1 MANSNSRFRTT
12 DPDMTRRGDHRSP
25 GRSDMTT
32 DPEAI
37 AQGTVDRPPERTPAG
52 DESSVVA
59 LPDDVPPW
67 LLRQRV
73 DLPDRVA
80 GYLDRPGLVERAM
93 PTQRRL
99 TVLKAGGGFGKTVL
113 LAECCRRLRTNG
125 VAAAWLSLD
134 ASDAPDTLDTYIAVA
149 CANAGL
155 IVGEAPDTGDGAG
168 RVATRTAMVVQEL
181 QSLGTPFVIAFDE
194 LEELTDPV
202 CVSLIDF
209 LLRRGPSNLHLA
221 FAGREVP
228 PGLNVAGPALDGR
241 AQILGTE
248 DLRFARADVAAF
260 FDFGLSR
267 RALAREATAS
277 AGWPFALRVSR
288 NTETTRTGSVGAD
301 DLSGNWIEA
310 RLLAPLR
317 AQDRNLVL
325 DLGLFGW
332 MDEALLAE
340 VLSGDAL
347 ARVRSLG
354 VLDGL
359 LEPVQTRGARIWRLH
374 ALVRTYCAAQRLG
387 EDAVRARSI
396 HRRIAGALAR
406 RGEIVAGMRHAVAS
420 GDPALAG
427 EIFERAGGVRLWV
440 RHGVTQY
447 REAIGLLPDAV
458 VAGRPRL
465 GLARCVH
472 LTLSG
477 HHHEARAL
485 YAECAPAREG
495 TGTAGN
501 ERDRDV
507 DTDDCIVRGAMW
519 LYGGQSVAARAMR
532 TVFEDGAE
540 LALLPELDAPTR
552 GHLEYAL
559 SVLHFIRAEFD
570 AALKRLAGAREL
582 LRGSRYIEFYSELLH
597 AQVHFVRGQAQ
608 EAAGH
613 FDRARRVA
621 RKHLLLDPVAM
632 LSSEVARRELVLER
646 DPAAAAEPGGIGKV
660 LMDEGTPFSAFATAL
675 SMFVQARLVA
685 GGADEV
691 AAFARR
697 MLVRVRAAG
706 MPAYGRLLAAARVS
720 ALVLA
725 GRIEDAE
732 RAWREASLPTATASC
747 VDLDF
752 LSLREVESV
761 SEARARLLLATGRHA
776 EARGLL
782 RAYFSFAEERGLR
795 RTQLR
800 ALALAVGLEQA
811 AGDREA
817 SQRHVA
823 QYVRLFAEA
832 PYTLPMVL
840 DRALCEAPVRRFL
853 ASGPDAADAGNARL
867 LLGAMRSA
875 GARADLSLTDR
886 ERAVLR
892 LLPDNTVKSMA
903 ASLGLTVHGVRHHL
917 RKLFAKLE
925 VSSRRALLH
934 RARELGLAPDR
945 PEPG

>member
-1 MANSNSRFRTT
+1 
-12 DPDMTRRGDHRSP
+12 
-25 GRSDMTT
+25 MTT
-32 DPEAI
+32 DPEAV
-37 AQGTVDRPPERTPAG
+37 AQGAVDRSPETKPAG
-52 DESSVVA
+52 DG
-59 LPDDVPPW
+59 LPPW

-73 DLPDRVA
+73 ELPDRVA
-80 GYLDRPGLVERAM
+80 SYLDRPGLVERAM

-155 IVGEAPDTGDGAG
+155 IVGEASDSGEGAG
-168 RVATRTAMVVQEL
+168 RAATRTAMVVRKL

-194 LEELTDPV
+194 LEELTDPA

-248 DLRFARADVAAF
+248 DLRFARADIAGF
-260 FDFGLSR
+260 FDHGLSR

-288 NTETTRTGSVGAD
+288 NTGTTRTRSVGAA
-301 DLSGNWIEA
+301 DLSANWIDA
-310 RLLAPLR
+310 RLLAPLG

-332 MDEALLAE
+332 MDEALLEE
-340 VLSGDAL
+340 VLSGADAL
-347 ARVRSLG
+347 PRVRSLG

-359 LEPVQTRGARIWRLH
+359 LEPVQTRSARIWRLH
-374 ALVRTYCAAQRLG
+374 ALVRKHCAAQRLR
-387 EDAVRARSI
+387 EDAARARSI
-396 HRRIAGALAR
+396 HRRLAGALAR
-406 RGEIVAGMRHAVAS
+406 RGEIVAGMRHAVAG
-420 GDPALAG
+420 GDPDLAG

-447 REAIGLLPDAV
+447 REAMGLLPDAV
-458 VAGRPRL
+458 VAGGPRR

-477 HHHEARAL
+477 SHHEARAL
-485 YAECAPAREG
+485 YAECAPARKSK
-495 TGTAGN
+495 GTAGN
-501 ERDRDV
+501 ERDRDL
-507 DTDDCIVRGAMW
+507 DADDCIVRGAMW
-519 LYGGQSVAARAMR
+519 IYGGQSVAAPAVRA
-532 TVFEDGAE
+532 VFEDGAE
-540 LALLPELDAPTR
+540 LAQSHDLDAPTR

-570 AALKRLAGAREL
+570 AALKRLAAAREL
-582 LRGSRYIEFYSELLH
+582 LHGSRYIEFYGGLLH
-597 AQVHFVRGQAQ
+597 AQIHFVRGQAQ
-608 EAAGH
+608 EAAAL
-613 FDRARRVA
+613 FDKARRVA

-632 LSSEVARRELVLER
+632 LSTEVARRELVLER
-646 DPAAAAEPGGIGKV
+646 DPAAAAEPGGIGRV
-660 LMDEGTPFSAFATAL
+660 LMEEGTPFSSFATAL
-675 SMFVQARLVA
+675 SMFVQARLVS

-691 AAFARR
+691 AVFARR

-706 MPAYGRLLAAARVS
+706 MPAYARLLAAARVS
-720 ALVLA
+720 ALVFA

-732 RAWREASLPTATASC
+732 RTWREASLPTATASC
-747 VDLDF
+747 VDPEV

-761 SEARARLLLATGRHA
+761 SEARARLLLATGHHA

-782 RAYFSFAEERGLR
+782 RAYYSFAEERGLR

-800 ALALAVGLEQA
+800 ALALTVGLEQD
-811 AGDREA
+811 AGDPEA
-817 SQRHVA
+817 SQRYVA
-823 QYVRLFAEA
+823 QYVRLFADA
-832 PYTLPMVL
+832 PYTLPMAL
-840 DRALCEAPVRRFL
+840 DRALCEAPVQQFL
-853 ASGPDAADAGNARL
+853 ASGPAAADAGNARL
-867 LLGAMRSA
+867 LLDAMRSA
-875 GARADLSLTDR
+875 GARSGLSLTDR

-892 LLPDNTVKSMA
+892 LLPDDTVKSMA

-917 RKLFAKLE
+917 RKLFVKLE
-925 VSSRRALLH
+925 VSSRQALLR
-934 RARELGLAPDR
+934 RARELGLVPDG

>member
-1 MANSNSRFRTT
+1 
-12 DPDMTRRGDHRSP
+12 
-25 GRSDMTT
+25 MTT
-32 DPEAI
+32 DPEAV
-37 AQGTVDRPPERTPAG
+37 ARGAVGRKPAG
-52 DESSVVA
+52 DENPA
-59 LPDDVPPW
+59 ITLPDDVPPW

-113 LAECCRRLRTNG
+113 LAECCRRLRSNG

-155 IVGEAPDTGDGAG
+155 IVGEASDSGEGAG
-168 RVATRTAMVVQEL
+168 RIATRTAMVVREL

-194 LEELTDPV
+194 LEELTDPA

-209 LLRRGPSNLHLA
+209 LLRRAPSNLHLA

-260 FDFGLSR
+260 FDYGLSR
-267 RALAREATAS
+267 RALARQATAS

-288 NTETTRTGSVGAD
+288 NTETTRTGNVGAD

-310 RLLAPLR
+310 RLLAPLE

-332 MDEALLAE
+332 MDEALLAD
-340 VLSGDAL
+340 VLPRGDAL

-374 ALVRTYCAAQRLG
+374 ALVRSYCAAQRLR
-387 EDAVRARSI
+387 EDAARARSI
-396 HRRIAGALAR
+396 HQRIAGALAR
-406 RGEIVAGMRHAVAS
+406 RGEIVAGMRHAVAG

-458 VAGRPRL
+458 VAERPRL

-477 HHHEARAL
+477 RHHDARAL
-485 YAECAPAREG
+485 YAECAPTRKEP
-495 TGTAGN
+495 GTAGS
-501 ERDRDV
+501 ELDRDLDVEV
-507 DTDDCIVRGAMW
+507 DNCIVRGAMW
-519 LYGGQSVAARAMR
+519 LYAGQSVNASDMR
-532 TVFEDGAE
+532 TVLADGAE
-540 LALLPELDAPTR
+540 LCRSPDVDAPTR
-552 GHLEYAL
+552 GHFEYAL
-559 SVLHFIRAEFD
+559 SVLHFIGAEFD
-570 AALKRLAGAREL
+570 TALERLAAAREL
-582 LRGSRYIEFYSELLH
+582 LRGSRYIEFYGELLH
-597 AQVHFVRGQAQ
+597 AQIHFVRGQVQ
-608 EAAGH
+608 EAEAH
-613 FDRARRVA
+613 FDKARRVA

-632 LSSEVARRELVLER
+632 LSTEVARRELVLER
-646 DPAAAAEPGGIGKV
+646 DPAAAAEPGGIGRV

-675 SMFVQARLVA
+675 SMFVQARLVS

-691 AAFARR
+691 AVFARR
-697 MLVRVRAAG
+697 MLVRVRAAD
-706 MPAYGRLLAAARVS
+706 MPAYARLLAAARVS

-725 GRIEDAE
+725 GRIEEAE
-732 RAWREASLPTATASC
+732 RTWREASLPTATASC
-747 VDLDF
+747 VDLEI

-761 SEARARLLLATGRHA
+761 SEARARLLLATGHHA

-800 ALALAVGLEQA
+800 ALALAVGLEQD

-817 SQRHVA
+817 SQRYVA
-823 QYVRLFAEA
+823 QYVRLFAET

-840 DRALCEAPVRRFL
+840 DRALCEPPVRRFL
-853 ASGPDAADAGNARL
+853 TSSPVAPDDGNARL
-867 LLGAMRSA
+867 LLDAMRSA
-875 GARADLSLTDR
+875 GARSGLSLTDG

-917 RKLFAKLE
+917 RKLFVKLD
-925 VSSRRALLH
+925 VSSRQALLH
-934 RARELGLAPDR
+934 RARELGLVPEG